1 MAIYAPG
8 IRDRH
13 NRPRRNGGRNAIMT
27 LSLTAMVDMF
37 TVLAVFLLQN
47 YQTDSGLLE
56 INDEVSLP
64 MASAIKELRPATV
77 VTVSKENVTLN
88 KEIVIDLNAIRA
100 QEEANIP
107 ALAQKLTQMFTDS
120 DNKRKMG
127 GLGAIRDAV
136 QAQQETD
143 IKKELEDA
151 RRITV
156 QADKGVDFL
165 AIRRV
170 LHTITMA
177 GASEVNFAVV
187 KDEST
192 PQ

>member
-13 NRPRRNGGRNAIMT
+13 NRPKKDGGRSAIMS

-56 INDEVSLP
+56 INDEVALP
-64 MASAIKELRPATV
+64 KAAATKELRPATV
-77 VTVSKENVTLN
+77 VTVSKTQVKLN
-88 KEIVIDLNAIRA
+88 KEVVAELTAVRA
-100 QEEANIP
+100 QTEPMIP
-107 ALAQKLTQMFTDS
+107 GLEKALTQMFADA
-120 DNKRKMG
+120 DKKRGMM

-136 QAQQETD
+136 QSQQGNDPKKAQ
-143 IKKELEDA
+143 EDA
-151 RRITV
+151 RRVTV

-165 AIRRV
+165 AVRRV
-170 LHTITMA
+170 LHTVTMA

-187 KDEST
+187 KDEVSK
-192 PQ
+192 